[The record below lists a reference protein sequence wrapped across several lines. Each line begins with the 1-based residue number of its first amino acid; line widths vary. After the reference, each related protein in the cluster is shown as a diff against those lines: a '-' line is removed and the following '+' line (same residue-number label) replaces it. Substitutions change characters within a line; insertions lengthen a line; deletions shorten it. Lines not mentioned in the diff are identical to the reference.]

1 VNLED
6 MLCQIQPDNRSLSM
20 VGPRDRPPV
29 ARAGRWL
36 AKFQRRSGVSLIG
49 QLNCLIP
56 DNSPLFRLENSLFNS
71 LGNWPPRRAES
82 LAFWGR
88 EQDHPLHGAPQAETE
103 RGSRAVYVTPLVGS
117 RDKRQAPPR
126 PR

>member
-1 VNLED
+1 
-6 MLCQIQPDNRSLSM
+6 M
-20 VGPRDRPPV
+20 VGPRDPPPA

-56 DNSPLFRLENSLFNS
+56 DNSSLFRLENSLFNS
-71 LGNWPPRRAES
+71 LGNWPPRPAES

-88 EQDHPLHGAPQAETE
+88 ERDRQGAK
-103 RGSRAVYVTPLVGS
+103 SRNSLFISLLAGNSGQRRVRS
-117 RDKRQAPPR
+117 RLAPPPSLLR
-126 PR
+126 QFPRIIC